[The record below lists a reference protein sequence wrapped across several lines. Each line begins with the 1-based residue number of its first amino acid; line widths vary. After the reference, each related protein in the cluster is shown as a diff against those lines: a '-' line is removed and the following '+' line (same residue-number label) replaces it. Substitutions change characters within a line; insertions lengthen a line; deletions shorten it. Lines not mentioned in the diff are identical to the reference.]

1 MNKRIRVGR
10 EDGFTMVEV
19 LIAAVILVVGIF
31 AVIAAFDA
39 VRRLGSN
46 NESQTVRAQVAE
58 KDLQQIISQG
68 YDAIGLSSTPTHS
81 TDPSNPNY
89 YVITGT
95 PPKFQWD
102 LTNPTRV
109 ENLCTASTGCTG
121 SIAPGPTAWSSG
133 GESGNIYRYVTW
145 VDDACG
151 SSSCPSTTDF
161 KRVTL
166 MITQTNVNGPDKPL
180 LVSTLV
186 SDPDG

>member
-1 MNKRIRVGR
+1 MKPRRRIAQ
-10 EDGFTMVEV
+10 EDGFTLVEL

-31 AVIAAFDA
+31 AVIASFDA
-39 VRRLGSN
+39 VRRLGTN

-81 TDPSNPNY
+81 TDPNNPNY
-89 YVITGT
+89 YVINGT
-95 PPKFQWD
+95 PSKFQWD
-102 LTNPTRV
+102 LTNSTRT
-109 ENLCTASTGCTG
+109 ENLCTSSTSCTG

-133 GESGNIYRYVTW
+133 GESGSIYRYVTW

-151 SSSCPSTTDF
+151 TGSCPSTTDF
-161 KRVTL
+161 KRVTV
-166 MITQTNVNGPDKPL
+166 MITQTNQDGPQKPL

-186 SDPDG
+186 SSPSG